1 MLKEMERL
9 REQELR
15 QHVEKQQRAKE
26 LIAEVRNA
34 QMMPE

>member
-26 LIAEVRNA
+26 LISEVRTA